1 MPKKSHAYVATLLSL
16 SLAGCA
22 APAGVPTGTML
33 PGFGGSV
40 GKATTAE
47 GNTSARPAPGASSAP
62 ATGAPGAIS
71 NNGGAIIGGDANG
84 APAPSNPVGGI
95 GLSTFFDTYNFN
107 FPVPAGQSLGT
118 VANVSHQYVTLEGG
132 KVYLQIGLQ
141 TTDQAPASRQPLNIS
156 FVFDKSGSMYGEKID
171 YSRIAAKAMVDQLG
185 EQDTFSLVTFDTD
198 VDTLIAPAFAVTKDA
213 WKSKI
218 DAIEPGSSTNIDGG
232 LKVGYDEVQKNY
244 KPSSINRVILM
255 SDGEA
260 NVGITD
266 APTLGQRA
274 AAFAGE
280 GVSLTTIGVGTGFNE
295 SFMTTLATAGKGSF
309 YFANTA
315 EAAKQA
321 FAGEV
326 SALQRVVA
334 KNVKLAI
341 NVAEGVKVLNVYGHT
356 SKTEGQSLNVES
368 NDLILGQSKVILLEL
383 QVPPGAEGATAAIAN
398 VKVDFDDVVN
408 GGRKTAVAEAK
419 VGFTGD
425 AAKRDA
431 GMNSQI
437 ASSVIILQTASVLIR
452 AADLL
457 DQGQKAQAKAELLQ
471 QYEIV
476 SAKAV
481 ELKDEDLKNEA
492 ANLKQYVDR
501 FESTDVEVLKKEL
514 QFDAFQ
520 KQQGKKKVVQPA
532 A

>member
-1 MPKKSHAYVATLLSL
+1 MPKKSHAHVAMLLSL
-16 SLAGCA
+16 SLTGCA
-22 APAGVPTGTML
+22 MPASVPAGTSFGSLV
-33 PGFGGSV
+33 GGSRA
-40 GKATTAE
+40 GSESAMKPAT
-47 GNTSARPAPGASSAP
+47 GASSAP
-62 ATGAPGAIS
+62 SGSGLVS
-71 NNGGAIIGGDANG
+71 NSGGALIGGDASG
-84 APAPSNPVGGI
+84 APAGGAQAPANPVGGI

-141 TTDQAPASRQPLNIS
+141 TTDKAPTSRQPLNIS

-198 VDTLIAPAFAVTKDA
+198 VATLISPAFAVAKDA
-213 WKSKI
+213 WKSRI
-218 DAIEPGSSTNIDGG
+218 DGIEPGSSTNIDGG

-244 KPSSINRVILM
+244 KSSAINRVILM

-266 APTLGQRA
+266 APTLGKRA

-295 SFMTTLATAGKGSF
+295 SFMTTLATEGKGSF
-309 YFANTA
+309 YFANTP

-383 QVPPGAEGATAAIAN
+383 QVPPGAEGATSAIAN

-408 GGRKTAVAEAK
+408 GGHKTALAEAK

-476 SAKAV
+476 SAKSV

-501 FESTDVEVLKKEL
+501 FASTDVEVLKKEL

-520 KQQGKKKVVQPA
+520 KQQGKKKVVQPVA
-532 A
+532 